1 MCKAFSCIVK
11 QNGEVLWKFAVD
23 SHDEI
28 LKLYNIEDKENNIND
43 LKFARVEIIPD
54 NKNYL
59 FPDKWTLKI
68 DEQIK
73 PTWFSDS
80 YETFC
85 LEEHAKWLSELDKIL
100 IRKPIVNPFDIE
112 PPKKITEKH
121 IKLVK
126 KWASVLAS
134 VVASVGVSVGDSV
147 RASVGDSVW
156 ASVWVS
162 VGDSVRAFVGAS
174 VGASVW
180 AYSGSFFKL
189 NRNQWKYTKKIKTKK
204 YPFQSAV
211 DLWNLGLVPSFDGTT
226 WRLHG
231 EKDAKILYETKI

>member
-147 RASVGDSVW
+147 RA
-156 ASVWVS
+156 
-162 VGDSVRAFVGAS
+162 FVGAS

-189 NRNQWKYTKKIKTKK
+189 NRNQWKYTEKIKTKK
-204 YPFQSAV
+204 YPFQAAI
-211 DLWNLGLVPSFDGTT
+211 DLWNSGLVPSFDSTT

-231 EKDAKILYETKI
+231 GKDAKILYETKI